1 MGLRPT
7 HRDENRFEPR
17 AITIGLAW
25 NGKDRADSGSVE
37 AVREFG
43 LGCVI
48 EPICVAPSIVF
59 DGLVARDGV

>member
-1 MGLRPT
+1 MEMKIVSSREPLRLDWRGT
-7 HRDENRFEPR
+7 
-17 AITIGLAW
+17 
-25 NGKDRADSGSVE
+25 GKDRADSGLVE